1 MKLPELAVGRS
12 VSTTMFFLGVILL
25 GTVAVLGMKL
35 DMLPD
40 IEPPVITILT
50 TWPGASAVDVE
61 QRVSK
66 EMEDQMALVEGVDEV
81 YSKSVENL
89 SVVSVKF
96 NWDAD
101 LDVKIGDVR
110 DAVTFARRRL
120 PDDVEEPIILRLSSG
135 TIPVIEMAL
144 TAERSYSGLYHFADK
159 VIVENFKQVEGVGQ
173 VLVYGGKQRQIGVD
187 LDLDRLEALR
197 MDVGSVVA
205 ALERENLN
213 LPAGSLKEGQTEYN
227 IRVPG
232 RFRNVGEIGQV
243 IVGVSDGRPVRLG
256 EIARVVDGYR
266 DMDMRAWMGSQPSV
280 VLVVLKNADANTV
293 EVTHSLEGKLDELRS
308 LFPSDVSAS
317 IVFNTAEYITMS
329 LTNLT
334 SSLLW
339 GILLVFLVTWIF
351 LRRLPAALVVCTAV
365 PFSLVITFIVMR
377 LADFTLNIMT
387 LSALAVASGMVV
399 DNAIVATE
407 QIIYHLESG
416 ERHSIAA
423 VLGAEEVG
431 AALVASTM
439 TTVVV
444 LLPLAFISGLVG
456 VFFASLSLVMIMA
469 VAASLLI
476 ALTFVP
482 VLAARFFKR
491 SESSAVL
498 HRWMARQFA
507 VMEKGYRAFLGWAL
521 GNRKKVIAAGFL
533 LLVLTFVGFRF
544 VGTELTA
551 DPDTGEISI
560 TLRFSEG
567 MRNEVTDA
575 FIRKVVAYCQENVT
589 EARWVFGWDGQTEEG
604 YGIATGQDEGP
615 NVGTVGLKLVD
626 KKDRYRSAAAVA
638 QQIREWLEDKPG
650 IDQMTVYVSSPVKAM
665 FLGAKPINIEVY
677 GDDLGEVLGVARQVR
692 RTLAAIPGAV
702 EVTVSQKPDRPEI
715 VVDVDRDRAGMLG
728 VSTAGVASTLR
739 TYFYGFETTEQF
751 WEGED
756 DYPIRVRLDR
766 KERHDMNVLE
776 RLFVT
781 SATGVP
787 VRLSS
792 VATIRTGEGAPEV
805 NRKNRQR
812 YVTVD
817 ANVHGR
823 SLGEVT
829 GDARVALEKIEIPPG
844 IRIAFG
850 GEVEEQADAFR
861 QLGLLVLLGL
871 VLVYMVMAGQYEA
884 YLDPFVIM
892 LSVPF
897 ALTGV
902 AFAYLLTGLYLS
914 IQGMLGIIMLVGIVV
929 NNAIVLVDYI
939 NLVRARGLM
948 LRPALLEA
956 GERRLRPV
964 LMTTLTTFFGM
975 VPMAI
980 NRGEGAEIWRPL
992 AVSVMGGLLLSTLV
1006 TLILVPVVYSIVEE
1020 KIRGKPRY
1028 QEAREARCDEG
1039 GMDPLQ

>member
-1 MKLPELAVGRS
+1 MKLPELAVRRS

-25 GTVAVLGMKL
+25 GTVALVGMKV

-66 EMEDQMALVEGVDEV
+66 EMEDQMALVEGVDEI

-110 DAVTFARRRL
+110 DAVTFAKREL
-120 PDDVEEPIILRLSSG
+120 PDDVEEPLILRLSSG

-144 TAERSYSGLYHFADK
+144 TAERSYAGLYHFADR

-173 VLVYGGKQRQIGVD
+173 VLIYGGKQRQIRVE
-187 LDLDRLEALR
+187 LDLERVEALR
-197 MDVGSVVA
+197 LSASSIVA

-213 LPAGSLKEGQTEYN
+213 LPAGSLKEGETEYN

-232 RFRNVGEIGQV
+232 RFRTVEEIERV
-243 IVGVSDGRPVRLG
+243 IVGVSDGRPVRLADVAG
-256 EIARVVDGYR
+256 VVDGYR
-266 DMDMRAWMGSQPSV
+266 DMDVRGWLGNQPSV

-293 EVTHSLEGKLDELRS
+293 EVTRALEKKLEALRAQ
-308 LFPSDVSAS
+308 FPSDVSAS
-317 IVFNTAEYITMS
+317 VVFNTADYIRMA
-329 LTNLT
+329 LRNLT

-339 GILLVFLVTWIF
+339 GILLVFFVTFIF
-351 LRRLPAALVVCTAV
+351 LRRLPASLVVCTAV

-416 ERHSIAA
+416 ERRSMAA

-431 AALVASTM
+431 SALVASTM

-456 VFFASLSLVMIMA
+456 VFFSSLSLVMIMA
-469 VAASLLI
+469 VAASLVV

-482 VLAARFFKR
+482 VLAAKVFQR
-491 SESSAVL
+491 SESL
-498 HRWMARQFA
+498 TGFHRWTARIF
-507 VMEKGYRAFLGWAL
+507 VSLEEGYRAFLDWAL
-521 GNRKKVIAAGFL
+521 TNRKKVLAAAGL
-533 LLVLTFVGFRF
+533 LLVLTFVGIRF
-544 VGTELTA
+544 VGTELVA
-551 DPDTGEISI
+551 DPDTGDIAI
-560 TLRFSEG
+560 TLRFPEG
-567 MRNEVTDA
+567 TRNEVTDA
-575 FIRKVVAYCQENVT
+575 FIRQVVAYCQENVP
-589 EARWVFGWDGQTEEG
+589 EARWTFGWDGQTEEG

-615 NVGTVGLKLVD
+615 NLGTVGLKLVD
-626 KKDRYRSAAAVA
+626 KRDRRRSAQEVA
-638 QQIREWLEDKPG
+638 QQIRRWLEEKPG
-650 IDQMTVYVSSPVKAM
+650 IDQMTVYVSSPIKAM

-677 GDDLGEVLGVARQVR
+677 GDDLSEVLGVAREVR
-692 RTLAAIPGAV
+692 RVLGEVPGAV
-702 EVTVSQKPDRPEI
+702 EVTLSQKPDRPEI
-715 VVDVDRDRAGMLG
+715 IVDVDRDRAAMLG
-728 VSTAGVASTLR
+728 VSTAQVASTLR
-739 TYFYGFETTEQF
+739 TYFYGFEPTEQF

-756 DYPIRVRLDR
+756 DYPIRVRL
-766 KERHDMNVLE
+766 KEGDRHDMNVLD

-781 SATGVP
+781 SVTGTS

-792 VATIRTGEGAPEV
+792 VATVRMAAGAPEV
-805 NRKNRQR
+805 DRKNRQR
-812 YVTVD
+812 YVTVS

-823 SLGEVT
+823 SLGDVT
-829 GDARVALEKIEIPPG
+829 GDARKALERLEIPPG
-844 IRIAFG
+844 IRIGFG

-861 QLGLLVLLGL
+861 QLSLLALLGII
-871 VLVYMVMAGQYEA
+871 LVYMVMAGQYEA

-892 LSVPF
+892 FSVPF

-902 AFAYLLTGLYLS
+902 IFAYLLTGLYLS
-914 IQGMLGIIMLVGIVV
+914 IQGVLGVIMLVGIVV

-939 NLVRARGLM
+939 NLVRARGFM
-948 LRPALLEA
+948 LRSALLEA

-980 NRGEGAEIWRPL
+980 NQGEGAEVWRPL

-1020 KIRGKPRY
+1020 RVRTKPRY
-1028 QEAREARCDEG
+1028 QEAREARNHEG
-1039 GMDPLQ
+1039 GMDPVQ

>member
-1 MKLPELAVGRS
+1 MKLPELAVRRS
-12 VSTTMFFLGVILL
+12 VSTTMFFLAVVLM
-25 GTVAVLGMKL
+25 GTVALRGMKVDL
-35 DMLPD
+35 LPE

-66 EMEDQMALVEGVDEV
+66 EMEDQMALVEGVDEI

-101 LDVKIGDVR
+101 LDVKVGDVR
-110 DAVTFARRRL
+110 DAVTFAKRHL
-120 PDDVEEPIILRLSSG
+120 PDDVEEPLILRLSSG
-135 TIPVIEMAL
+135 TIPVMEMAL
-144 TAERSYSGLYHFADK
+144 TAERSYPGLYHFADS

-173 VLVYGGKQRQIGVD
+173 VLIYGGKQREIRVD

-197 MDVGSVVA
+197 LGASAVIA

-213 LPAGSLKEGQTEYN
+213 LPAGTLKEGSTGYN

-232 RFRNVGEIGQV
+232 RFGSVGEIGNI
-243 IVGVSDGRPVRLG
+243 IVGVHEGRPVRLG
-256 EIARVVDGYR
+256 DVGRVVDGYR
-266 DMDMRAWMGSQPSV
+266 EMDVRGWLGDRPSV
-280 VLVVLKNADANTV
+280 VLVVLKNSGANTV
-293 EVTHSLEGKLDELRS
+293 EVTRGLNRKLEELRGR
-308 LFPSDVSAS
+308 FPSDVEATM
-317 IVFNTAEYITMS
+317 VFNTADYIRMS
-329 LTNLT
+329 LANLT

-339 GILLVFLVTWIF
+339 GILLVFLVTWGF
-351 LRRLPAALVVCTAV
+351 LRRLPSSLVVCTAV

-377 LADFTLNIMT
+377 QADFTLNIMT

-416 ERHSIAA
+416 ERGSVAA
-423 VLGAEEVG
+423 VLGAGEVG
-431 AALVASTM
+431 PALVASTM

-444 LLPLAFISGLVG
+444 LLPMAFISGLVG

-469 VAASLLI
+469 VAASLAV

-482 VLAARFFKR
+482 VLAARFFRKTESR
-491 SESSAVL
+491 SFL
-498 HRWMARQFA
+498 FARIGRGFTGLEQA
-507 VMEKGYRAFLGWAL
+507 YRGFLDWAL
-521 GNRKKVIAAGFL
+521 DNRKTILAVGVL
-533 LLVLTFVGFRF
+533 LLILTFIGFRYI
-544 VGTELTA
+544 GTELTA
-551 DPDTGEISI
+551 DPDTGEVSI
-560 TLRFSEG
+560 TMRFPEG
-567 MRNEVTDA
+567 TRNEVTDA
-575 FIRKVVAYCQENVT
+575 FVRQVVAYCRENVP

-626 KKDRYRSAAAVA
+626 KADRDRSASEVA
-638 QQIREWLEDKPG
+638 QQIRSWLREKPG

-665 FLGAKPINIEVY
+665 FLGAKPISIEVY
-677 GDDLGEVLGVARQVR
+677 GDDLAEVLAVARRVQQAV
-692 RTLAAIPGAV
+692 AGVPGAV
-702 EVTVSQKPDRPEI
+702 EVTLSQKPDRPEI
-715 VVDVDRDRAGMLG
+715 VIEVDRDRAALLG
-728 VSTAGVASTLR
+728 VGTSEVAATLR
-739 TYFYGFETTEQF
+739 AYFYGYETSESY

-756 DYPIRVRLDR
+756 DYPIRVRLEESAR
-766 KERHDMNVLE
+766 NDMNVLD
-776 RLFVT
+776 RLFVSSPT
-781 SATGVP
+781 AGS
-787 VRLSS
+787 VRLAS
-792 VATIRTGEGAPEV
+792 VARIHQESGATEV

-829 GDARVALEKIEIPPG
+829 ADARIALGGLDVPPE

-850 GEVEEQADAFR
+850 GQVEEQADSFR
-861 QLGLLVLLGL
+861 QLGLLALLGVL
-871 VLVYMVMAGQYEA
+871 LVYMVMAGQYEA

-892 LSVPF
+892 FSVPF

-914 IQGMLGIIMLVGIVV
+914 IQGILGIIMLVGIVV

-939 NLVRARGLM
+939 NLVRARGLP

-975 VPMAI
+975 VPMAV
-980 NRGEGAEIWRPL
+980 NQGEGAEVWRPL

-1006 TLILVPVVYSIVEE
+1006 TLILVPVVYSLVEE
-1020 KIRGKPRY
+1020 RVRRRPRY
-1028 QEAREARCDEG
+1028 QEAREVKADEG
-1039 GMDPLQ
+1039 HMDPVQ